1 MMKNVLITSAGKRVV
16 LVQIF
21 QQTLKELGLNAKV
34 FTTDMMPM
42 MAPACIVS
50 DEGIK
55 VSPCIA
61 GGYID
66 ELIRI
71 CQSRNVGVIIPTIDP
86 ELMVLATN
94 RQRFS
99 DIGVEIVLS
108 DEAFIK
114 ACRDK
119 RLTQRY
125 LQDIGI
131 GIPKSV
137 DKYHPTFPLFVK
149 PYDGSLS
156 RDIHVVMNQR
166 ELTQDMLENPKF
178 MFMEY
183 LDKQDYKEYS
193 VDMYFGKD
201 NRVKGIVPR
210 ERIEVRAGEINK
222 GKTHKNEIVS
232 FLNEKMGCLSG
243 VRGCI
248 CFQLFYC
255 ESEHQ
260 IKGSEINPRFG
271 GGFPLTYHAKAN
283 YVEYIIREYL
293 LNESVDYSE
302 EWLDNTLMLRYDN
315 NIIIYDGRYG
325 RGL

>member
-1 MMKNVLITSAGKRVV
+1 MKNILITSAGKRVV

-21 QQTLKELGLNAKV
+21 QQTLKDLGLEAKV
-34 FTTDMMPM
+34 YTTDMKPM

-55 VSPCIA
+55 VSPCTA
-61 GGYID
+61 EGYID
-66 ELIRI
+66 EIVQI
-71 CQSRNVGVIIPTIDP
+71 CQSRNIGVIIPTIDP
-86 ELMVLATN
+86 ELMVLAKN
-94 RQRFS
+94 RQRFTEM
-99 DIGVEIVLS
+99 GVEIVLS

-119 RLTQRY
+119 RQTQLY
-125 LQDIGI
+125 LKDIGI
-131 GIPKSV
+131 DVPKAV
-137 DKYHPTFPLFVK
+137 DKYHPTFPIFVK

-156 RDIHVVMNQR
+156 RDIHVVQNQR
-166 ELTQDMLENPKF
+166 ELTQEMLENPKF

-183 LDKQDYKEYS
+183 LDRNEYKEYS

-201 NRVKGIVPR
+201 YCVKGIVPR

-222 GKTHKNEIVS
+222 GKTHKNEIVD
-232 FLNEKMGCLSG
+232 FLKDKMGCLSG

-248 CFQLFYC
+248 CFQLFYR
-255 ESEHQ
+255 ESDCS

-283 YVEYIIREYL
+283 YAAYIIKEYL
-293 LNESVDYSE
+293 LQEAVDYSDA
-302 EWLDNTLMLRYDN
+302 WLDNTMMLRYDN
-315 NIIIYDGRYG
+315 DIIIYNAK
-325 RGL
+325 

>member
-1 MMKNVLITSAGKRVV
+1 MKNILITSAGKRVV

-21 QQTLKELGLNAKV
+21 QQTLKDLGLEAKV
-34 FTTDMMPM
+34 YTTDMKPM

-55 VSPCIA
+55 VSPCTA
-61 GGYID
+61 EGYID
-66 ELIRI
+66 ELIQI
-71 CQSRNVGVIIPTIDP
+71 CQSRNIGVIIPTIDP
-86 ELMVLATN
+86 ELIVLATN

-99 DIGVEIVLS
+99 DMGVEIVLS
-108 DEAFIK
+108 DEEFIK

-119 RLTQRY
+119 RQTQLY
-125 LQDIGI
+125 LKDVGI
-131 GIPKSV
+131 DVPKAV
-137 DKYHPTFPLFVK
+137 DKYHPTFPMFVK

-156 RDIHVVMNQR
+156 RDIHVVHNQR
-166 ELTQDMLENPKF
+166 ELTQEMLENPKF

-183 LDKQDYKEYS
+183 LDKNEYREYS

-201 NRVKGIVPR
+201 HCVKGIVPR

-222 GKTHKNEIVS
+222 GKTHKNEIVD
-232 FLNEKMGCLSG
+232 FLKDKMACLPG

-248 CFQLFYC
+248 CFQLFYR
-255 ESEHQ
+255 ESSHQ

-283 YVEYIIREYL
+283 YAAYIIREYL
-293 LNESVDYSE
+293 QHETVDYSDA
-302 EWLDNTLMLRYDN
+302 WLDNTLMLRYDN
-315 NIIIYDGRYG
+315 DIIIYNAK
-325 RGL
+325 

>member
-1 MMKNVLITSAGKRVV
+1 MKNILITSAGKRVV

-21 QQTLKELGLNAKV
+21 QQTLKDLSLEAKV
-34 FTTDMMPM
+34 YTTDMKPM

-55 VSPCIA
+55 VSPCTA
-61 GGYID
+61 EGYVD
-66 ELIRI
+66 EIVQI
-71 CQSRNVGVIIPTIDP
+71 CQKRNIGVIIPTIDP
-86 ELMVLATN
+86 ELMVLAKN

-99 DIGVEIVLS
+99 EIGVEIVLS
-108 DEAFIK
+108 DEVFIK

-119 RLTQRY
+119 RETQQY
-125 LQDIGI
+125 LQNIGI
-131 GIPKSV
+131 EVPKAV
-137 DKYHPTFPLFVK
+137 DKYHPTFPMFVK

-156 RDIHVVMNQR
+156 RDIHVVQNQR

-183 LDKQDYKEYS
+183 LDQYEYKEYS

-201 NRVKGIVPR
+201 HCVKGIVPR

-222 GKTHKNEIVS
+222 GKTHKNEIVD
-232 FLNEKMGCLSG
+232 FLKDKMGCLHG

-248 CFQLFYC
+248 CFQLFYR
-255 ESEHQ
+255 ESDHQ

-283 YVEYIIREYL
+283 YAAYIIREYL
-293 LNESVDYSE
+293 MHETVDYSDA
-302 EWLDNTLMLRYDN
+302 WLDNTLMLRYDN
-315 NIIIYDGRYG
+315 DIIIYNAK
-325 RGL
+325 

>member
-1 MMKNVLITSAGKRVV
+1 MKNILITSAGKRVV

-21 QQTLKELGLNAKV
+21 QQTLKDLGLEAKV
-34 FTTDMMPM
+34 YTTDMKPM

-55 VSPCIA
+55 VSPCKA
-61 GGYID
+61 EGYID
-66 ELIRI
+66 ELIQI
-71 CQSRNVGVIIPTIDP
+71 CQDKNIGVIIPTIDP
-86 ELMVLATN
+86 ELIVLAKN

-99 DIGVEIVLS
+99 EIGVEIVLS
-108 DEAFIK
+108 EEAFIK

-119 RLTQRY
+119 RQTQLY
-125 LQDIGI
+125 LQEIGI
-131 GIPKSV
+131 EVPKAV
-137 DKYHPTFPLFVK
+137 DKYHPTFPMFVK

-156 RDIHVVMNQR
+156 RDIHVVLNQK
-166 ELTQDMLENPKF
+166 ELTQEMLENPKF

-183 LDKQDYKEYS
+183 LDRNEYKEYS

-201 NRVKGIVPR
+201 YCVKGIVPR

-222 GKTHKNEIVS
+222 GKTHKNEIVD
-232 FLNEKMGCLSG
+232 FLKDKMGCLSG

-248 CFQLFYC
+248 CFQLFYR
-255 ESEHQ
+255 ESDCS

-283 YVEYIIREYL
+283 YAAYIIKEYL
-293 LNESVDYSE
+293 LQEAVDYSDA
-302 EWLDNTLMLRYDN
+302 WLDNTMMLRYDN
-315 NIIIYDGRYG
+315 DIIIYNAK
-325 RGL
+325 

>member
-1 MMKNVLITSAGKRVV
+1 MKNILITSAGKRVV

-21 QQTLKELGLNAKV
+21 QQTLKDLGLESKV
-34 FTTDMMPM
+34 YTTDMKPM

-55 VSPCIA
+55 VSPCKA
-61 GGYID
+61 EGYID
-66 ELIRI
+66 EIIQI
-71 CQSRNVGVIIPTIDP
+71 CQKRNIGVIIPTIDP
-86 ELMVLATN
+86 ELMVLAKN

-99 DIGVEIVLS
+99 EIGVEIVLS
-108 DEAFIK
+108 DEVFIK

-119 RLTQRY
+119 RETQQY
-125 LQDIGI
+125 LQNIGI
-131 GIPKSV
+131 EVPKAV
-137 DKYHPTFPLFVK
+137 DKYHPTFPMFVK

-156 RDIHVVMNQR
+156 RDIHVVQNQR

-183 LDKQDYKEYS
+183 LDQYEYKEYS

-201 NRVKGIVPR
+201 HCVKGIVPR

-222 GKTHKNEIVS
+222 GKTHKNEIVD
-232 FLNEKMGCLSG
+232 FLKDKMGRLPG

-248 CFQLFYC
+248 CFQLFYR
-255 ESEHQ
+255 ESDHQ

-283 YVEYIIREYL
+283 YAAYIIREYL
-293 LNESVDYSE
+293 LHETVDYSDA
-302 EWLDNTLMLRYDN
+302 WLDNTLMLRYDN
-315 NIIIYDGRYG
+315 DIIIYNAK
-325 RGL
+325 

>member
-1 MMKNVLITSAGKRVV
+1 MKNILITSAGKRVV

-21 QQTLKELGLNAKV
+21 QQTLKDLGLESKV
-34 FTTDMMPM
+34 YTTDMKPM

-55 VSPCIA
+55 VSPCKA
-61 GGYID
+61 EGYID
-66 ELIRI
+66 EIIRI
-71 CQSRNVGVIIPTIDP
+71 CQKRNIGVIIPTIDP
-86 ELMVLATN
+86 ELMVLAKN

-99 DIGVEIVLS
+99 EIGVEIVLS
-108 DEAFIK
+108 DEVFIK

-119 RLTQRY
+119 RETQQY
-125 LQDIGI
+125 LQNIGI
-131 GIPKSV
+131 EVPKAV
-137 DKYHPTFPLFVK
+137 DKYHPTFPMFVK

-156 RDIHVVMNQR
+156 RDIHVVQNQR

-183 LDKQDYKEYS
+183 LDQYEYKEYS
-193 VDMYFGKD
+193 VDMYFGRD
-201 NRVKGIVPR
+201 HCVKGIVPR

-222 GKTHKNEIVS
+222 GKTHKNEIVD
-232 FLNEKMGCLSG
+232 FLKDKMGRLPG

-248 CFQLFYC
+248 CFQLFYR
-255 ESEHQ
+255 ESDHQ

-283 YVEYIIREYL
+283 YAAYIIREYL
-293 LNESVDYSE
+293 LHETVDYSDA
-302 EWLDNTLMLRYDN
+302 WLDNTLMLRYDN
-315 NIIIYDGRYG
+315 DIIIYNAK
-325 RGL
+325 

>member
-1 MMKNVLITSAGKRVV
+1 MKNILITSAGKRVV

-21 QQTLKELGLNAKV
+21 QQTLKDLGLEAKV
-34 FTTDMMPM
+34 YTTDMKPM

-55 VSPCIA
+55 VSPCKA
-61 GGYID
+61 EGYID
-66 ELIRI
+66 ELIQI
-71 CQSRNVGVIIPTIDP
+71 CQDKKIGAIIPTIDP
-86 ELMVLATN
+86 ELFVLARN

-99 DIGVEIVLS
+99 EIGVEIVLS
-108 DEAFIK
+108 DEVFIK

-119 RLTQRY
+119 RETQQY
-125 LQDIGI
+125 LQNIGI
-131 GIPKSV
+131 DVPKAV
-137 DKYHPTFPLFVK
+137 DKYHPTFPMFVK

-156 RDIHVVMNQR
+156 RDIHVVLNQK
-166 ELTQDMLENPKF
+166 ELTQEMLENPKF

-183 LDKQDYKEYS
+183 LDQHEYKEYS

-201 NRVKGIVPR
+201 HCVKGIVPR

-222 GKTHKNEIVS
+222 GKTHKNEIVD
-232 FLNEKMGCLSG
+232 FLKDKMGCLPG

-248 CFQLFYC
+248 CFQLFYR
-255 ESEHQ
+255 ESDHS

-283 YVEYIIREYL
+283 YAAYIIKEYL
-293 LNESVDYSE
+293 QHETVDYSDA
-302 EWLDNTLMLRYDN
+302 WLDNTLMLRYDN
-315 NIIIYDGRYG
+315 DIIIYNAK
-325 RGL
+325 

>member
-1 MMKNVLITSAGKRVV
+1 MKNILITSAGKRVV

-21 QQTLKELGLNAKV
+21 QQTLKDLGLEAKV
-34 FTTDMMPM
+34 YTTDMKPM

-55 VSPCIA
+55 VSPCTA
-61 GGYID
+61 EGYID
-66 ELIRI
+66 ELIQI
-71 CQSRNVGVIIPTIDP
+71 CQSRNIGVIIPTIDP
-86 ELMVLATN
+86 ELIVLATN

-99 DIGVEIVLS
+99 EFGVEIVLS
-108 DEAFIK
+108 DETIIK

-119 RLTQRY
+119 RQTQLY
-125 LQDIGI
+125 LQNIGI
-131 GIPKSV
+131 EVPKAM
-137 DKYHPTFPLFVK
+137 DKYHPTFPMFVK

-156 RDIHVVMNQR
+156 RDIHVVQNQR
-166 ELTQDMLENPKF
+166 ELTQEMLENPKF

-183 LDKQDYKEYS
+183 LDQNDYKEYS

-201 NRVKGIVPR
+201 HCVKGIVPR

-222 GKTHKNEIVS
+222 GKTHKNEIVG
-232 FLNEKMGCLSG
+232 FLKEKMGRLPG

-248 CFQLFYC
+248 CFQLFYR
-255 ESEHQ
+255 ESDHQ

-283 YVEYIIREYL
+283 YAAYIIREYL
-293 LNESVDYSE
+293 LHETVDYSDA
-302 EWLDNTLMLRYDN
+302 WLDNTLMLRYDN
-315 NIIIYDGRYG
+315 DIIIYNAK
-325 RGL
+325 

>member
-1 MMKNVLITSAGKRVV
+1 MKNILITSAGKRVV

-21 QQTLKELGLNAKV
+21 QQTLKDLGLEAKV
-34 FTTDMMPM
+34 YTTDKRPM

-55 VSPCIA
+55 VLPCTA
-61 GGYID
+61 EGYID
-66 ELIRI
+66 ELIQI
-71 CQSRNVGVIIPTIDP
+71 CQRRNIGVIIPTIDP
-86 ELMVLATN
+86 ELIVLAAN

-99 DIGVEIVLS
+99 EMGVEIVLS
-108 DEAFIK
+108 DEEFIK

-119 RLTQRY
+119 RQTQLY
-125 LQDIGI
+125 LQQIGI
-131 GIPKSV
+131 DIPKAV
-137 DKYHPTFPLFVK
+137 DKYHPTFPMFVK

-156 RDIHVVMNQR
+156 RDIHVVRNQK

-183 LDKQDYKEYS
+183 LDKNDYKEYS

-201 NRVKGIVPR
+201 HCVKGIVPR

-222 GKTHKNEIVS
+222 GKTHKNEIVD
-232 FLNEKMGCLSG
+232 FLKDRMGCLPG

-248 CFQLFYC
+248 CFQLFYR
-255 ESEHQ
+255 ESDHQ

-283 YVEYIIREYL
+283 YAAYIIREYL
-293 LNESVDYSE
+293 LHETVDYSDA
-302 EWLDNTLMLRYDN
+302 WLDNTLMLRYDN
-315 NIIIYDGRYG
+315 DIIIYNAK
-325 RGL
+325 

>member
-1 MMKNVLITSAGKRVV
+1 MKKNILITSAGKRVV

-21 QQTLKELGLNAKV
+21 QQTLKDLGLEAKV
-34 FTTDMMPM
+34 YTTDMKPM

-50 DEGIK
+50 DEGMK
-55 VSPCIA
+55 VSPCTA
-61 GGYID
+61 EGYMD
-66 ELIRI
+66 ELIQI
-71 CQSRNVGVIIPTIDP
+71 CLDKNIGVIIPTIDP
-86 ELMVLATN
+86 ELMVLVKN

-99 DIGVEIVLS
+99 EIGVEIVLS
-108 DEAFIK
+108 DEPFIK

-119 RLTQRY
+119 RQTQLY
-125 LQDIGI
+125 LKDIGI
-131 GIPKSV
+131 EVPKAI
-137 DKYHPTFPLFVK
+137 DKYHPTFPMFVK

-156 RDIHVVMNQR
+156 RDIHVVRNQK

-183 LDKQDYKEYS
+183 LDKKDYKEYS

-201 NRVKGIVPR
+201 HCVKGIVPR

-222 GKTHKNEIVS
+222 GKTHKNEIVD
-232 FLNEKMGCLSG
+232 FLKDKMGCLSG

-248 CFQLFYC
+248 CFQLFYRD
-255 ESEHQ
+255 SDHQ

-283 YVEYIIREYL
+283 YAAYIIQEYL
-293 LNESVDYSE
+293 LHETVDYSDA
-302 EWLDNTLMLRYDN
+302 WLDNTLMLRYDN
-315 NIIIYDGRYG
+315 DIIIYNAK
-325 RGL
+325 

>member
-1 MMKNVLITSAGKRVV
+1 MKNILITSAGKRVV

-21 QQTLKELGLNAKV
+21 QQTLKDLGLEAKV
-34 FTTDMMPM
+34 FTTDMKPM

-55 VSPCIA
+55 VSPCTA
-61 GGYID
+61 EGYID
-66 ELIRI
+66 EIVQI
-71 CQSRNVGVIIPTIDP
+71 CQSRNIGVIIPTIDP
-86 ELMVLATN
+86 ELIVLANN
-94 RQRFS
+94 RQRFTEM
-99 DIGVEIVLS
+99 DVEIVLS

-119 RLTQRY
+119 RQTQLY
-125 LQDIGI
+125 LKDIGI
-131 GIPKSV
+131 DVPKAV
-137 DKYHPTFPLFVK
+137 DKYHPTFPIFVK

-156 RDIHVVMNQR
+156 RDIHVVQNQR
-166 ELTQDMLENPKF
+166 ELTQEMLENPKF

-183 LDKQDYKEYS
+183 LDKNDYKEYS

-201 NRVKGIVPR
+201 HCVKGIVPR

-222 GKTHKNEIVS
+222 GKTHKNEIVD
-232 FLNEKMGCLSG
+232 FLKDKMGCLPG

-248 CFQLFYC
+248 CFQLFYR
-255 ESEHQ
+255 ESDSN

-283 YVEYIIREYL
+283 YAAYIIQEYL
-293 LNESVDYSE
+293 LHETVDYSDA
-302 EWLDNTLMLRYDN
+302 WLDNTLMLRYDN
-315 NIIIYDGRYG
+315 DIIIYNAK
-325 RGL
+325 

>member
-1 MMKNVLITSAGKRVV
+1 MKNILITSAGKRVV

-21 QQTLKELGLNAKV
+21 QQTLKDLGLEAKV
-34 FTTDMMPM
+34 YTTDMKPM

-55 VSPCIA
+55 VSPCTA
-61 GGYID
+61 EGYID
-66 ELIRI
+66 EIVQI
-71 CQSRNVGVIIPTIDP
+71 CQSRNIGVIIPTIDP
-86 ELMVLATN
+86 ELMVLAKN
-94 RQRFS
+94 RQRFTEM
-99 DIGVEIVLS
+99 GVEIVLS

-119 RLTQRY
+119 RQTQLY
-125 LQDIGI
+125 LKDIGI
-131 GIPKSV
+131 DVPKAV
-137 DKYHPTFPLFVK
+137 DKYHPTFPIFVK

-156 RDIHVVMNQR
+156 RDIHVVQNQR
-166 ELTQDMLENPKF
+166 ELTQEMLENPKF

-183 LDKQDYKEYS
+183 LDRNEYKEYS

-201 NRVKGIVPR
+201 YCVKGIVPR

-222 GKTHKNEIVS
+222 GKTHKNEIVD
-232 FLNEKMGCLSG
+232 FLKDKMGCLSG

-248 CFQLFYC
+248 CFQLFYR
-255 ESEHQ
+255 ESDCS

-283 YVEYIIREYL
+283 YAAYIIQEYL
-293 LNESVDYSE
+293 LHETVDYSDA
-302 EWLDNTLMLRYDN
+302 WLDNTLMLRYDN
-315 NIIIYDGRYG
+315 DIIIYNAK
-325 RGL
+325 

>member
-1 MMKNVLITSAGKRVV
+1 MKNILITSAGKRVV

-21 QQTLKELGLNAKV
+21 QQTLKDLGLEAKV
-34 FTTDMMPM
+34 FTTDMRPM

-55 VSPCIA
+55 VSPCTA
-61 GGYID
+61 DGYID
-66 ELIRI
+66 ELIQI
-71 CQSRNVGVIIPTIDP
+71 CQSRNIGVVIPTIDP
-86 ELMVLATN
+86 ELMVLAKN
-94 RQRFS
+94 RQRFLEM
-99 DIGVEIVLS
+99 GVEIVLS

-119 RLTQRY
+119 RQTRLY
-125 LQDIGI
+125 LQNIGVDV
-131 GIPKSV
+131 PRAV
-137 DKYHPTFPLFVK
+137 DKYHPTFPMFVK

-156 RDIHVVMNQR
+156 RDVHVVQNQR

-183 LDKQDYKEYS
+183 LDKNDYKEYS

-201 NRVKGIVPR
+201 HCVKGIVPR

-222 GKTHKNEIVS
+222 GRTHKNEIVD
-232 FLNEKMGCLSG
+232 FLKDRMGCLPG

-248 CFQLFYC
+248 CFQLFYR
-255 ESEHQ
+255 EADHS

-283 YVEYIIREYL
+283 YAEYIIREYL
-293 LNESVDYSE
+293 LHESLTYSDA
-302 EWLDNTLMLRYDN
+302 WLDNTLMLRYDN
-315 NIIIYDGRYG
+315 DIIIYNAK
-325 RGL
+325 